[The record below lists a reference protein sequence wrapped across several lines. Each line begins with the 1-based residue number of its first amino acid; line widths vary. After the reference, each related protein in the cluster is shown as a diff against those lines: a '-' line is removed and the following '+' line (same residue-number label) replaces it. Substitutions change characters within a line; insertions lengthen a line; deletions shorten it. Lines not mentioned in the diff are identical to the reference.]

1 MSKKSR
7 RNKARKSR
15 GVSRPVRNRLWA
27 MSGNRCAY
35 PTCRIELTKEGNE
48 QDGPVTIGEI
58 AHIYAHSPDGP
69 RPHPDGLYE
78 NADGYDNL
86 ILLCSNHHRKVD
98 GQPNTY
104 SVAVL
109 QQWKADHERWV
120 AERLAVEEFNSAVLE
135 SIITW
140 LTDHSIPASTDYT
153 PPVFPAEKIKFNNL
167 SAPVQNLITVGLSRV
182 SEVEIYITDR
192 SKLDSKF
199 AERLLAPLLTQYNML
214 KADGY
219 NSDYVFDDLRQFA
232 CGNSPD
238 FSKQSAGLAL
248 IAYFFER
255 CEIFER

>member
-7 RNKARKSR
+7 HISSADKKH
-15 GVSRPVRNRLWA
+15 LWG
-27 MSGNRCAY
+27 MSAGRCAY

-58 AHIYAHSPDGP
+58 AHIFAHSPDGP
-69 RPHPDGLYE
+69 RPHPDGLYG
-78 NADGYDNL
+78 NANGYENL
-86 ILLCSNHHRKVD
+86 ILLCRNHHREVD

-104 SVAVL
+104 SAATL
-109 QQWKADHERWV
+109 RQWKTDHERWV
-120 AERLAVEEFNSAVLE
+120 AEQLAMEEFNSADLE

-167 SAPVQNLITVGLSRV
+167 SMRVQNLITVGLSRV
-182 SEVEIYITDR
+182 SEVEIFIINH
-192 SKLDSKF
+192 SKIDIKF

-214 KADGY
+214 KADGL

-248 IAYFFER
+248 IVYFFER

>member
-7 RNKARKSR
+7 HIPIADRNH
-15 GVSRPVRNRLWA
+15 LWG
-27 MSGNRCAY
+27 MSAGRCAY
-35 PTCRIELTKEGNE
+35 PDCRIILTKEGNKR
-48 QDGPVTIGEI
+48 DGIATVGDI

-78 NADGYDNL
+78 NADRYDNL
-86 ILLCSNHHRKVD
+86 ILLCPNHHREVD

-120 AERLAVEEFNSAVLE
+120 AERLALEEFNSADLE

-140 LTDHSIPASTDYT
+140 LTDNSMSISTDYT
-153 PPVFPAEKIKFNNL
+153 LMIPAEKIEFNNL
-167 SAPVQNLITVGLSRV
+167 SVRVQNLITVGLSRV
-182 SEVEIYITDR
+182 SEVEIYIIDR
-192 SKLDSKF
+192 LKLDSKF
-199 AERLLAPLLTQYNML
+199 AERLLAPLLTQYDML
-214 KADGY
+214 KADGL
-219 NSDYVFDDLRQFA
+219 NSDLIFNDLRQFA

-248 IAYFFER
+248 IVYFFER